1 MVRLMITETKVRTRQ
16 LEASHAGASRYQ
28 ESDQAILEKDQR
40 KIEISQI
47 QSRQEPSRPG
57 AELS

>member
-1 MVRLMITETKVRTRQ
+1 MITETKVRTRQ
-16 LEASHAGASRYQ
+16 LEASHAGASRSQ
-28 ESDQAILEKDQR
+28 ESGQAILEKDQR

-57 AELS
+57 TELS